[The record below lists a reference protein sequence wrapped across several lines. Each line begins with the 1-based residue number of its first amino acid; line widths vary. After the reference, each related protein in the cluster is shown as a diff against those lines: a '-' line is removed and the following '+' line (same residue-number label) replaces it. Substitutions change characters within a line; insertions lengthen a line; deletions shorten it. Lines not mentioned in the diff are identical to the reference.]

1 MDILCNRDLVF
12 ETILR
17 GIYWFPIKTYLEP
30 CQTFKM
36 ERFAKIVNSLKLL
49 TIFEKAPSLV
59 FDRVLN
65 MPLPVKQFLIS
76 GLSYIHWTA
85 SMRNRETVFKIKFVI
100 KASIIFSVTLLS
112 GAEKRDD
119 LHIWANRGSPQM
131 VHQQVT
137 LKVVSS
143 ACSLD

>member
-1 MDILCNRDLVF
+1 
-12 ETILR
+12 
-17 GIYWFPIKTYLEP
+17 
-30 CQTFKM
+30 
-36 ERFAKIVNSLKLL
+36 
-49 TIFEKAPSLV
+49 
-59 FDRVLN
+59 
-65 MPLPVKQFLIS
+65 
-76 GLSYIHWTA
+76 
-85 SMRNRETVFKIKFVI
+85 MRNRETVFKIKFVI